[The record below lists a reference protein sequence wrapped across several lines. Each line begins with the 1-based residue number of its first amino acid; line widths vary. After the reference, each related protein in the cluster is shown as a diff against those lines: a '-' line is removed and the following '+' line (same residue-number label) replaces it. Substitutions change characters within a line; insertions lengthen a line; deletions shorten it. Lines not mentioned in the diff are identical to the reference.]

1 MDKVWSIVINGKNDQ
16 IIMNDAQAMIV
27 KMKFMPNI
35 EMYDFIQNNNSQQ
48 EMSSEHFIQLLD
60 DNIKPEHLHKVN
72 REEALNNDVHLL
84 WIKNAL
90 EMNTLGGYPGNKV
103 KENWSFEGLMQ
114 NKG

>member
-1 MDKVWSIVINGKNDQ
+1 MKKVWSVIINGKNDQ
-16 IIMNDAQAMIV
+16 VIMDDAEAMIV

-35 EMYDFIQNNNSQQ
+35 EMFDLTTL
-48 EMSSEHFIQLLD
+48 H
-60 DNIKPEHLHKVN
+60 NIKPEHLHKIT
-72 REEALNNDVHLL
+72 RKETLDSDLHLL

-90 EMNTLGGYPGNKV
+90 EMKSLGGNPLTPNEV